1 MEKLEQL
8 KKEMLDARQ
17 SYETFKQQNSR
28 ELTDEERGN
37 EPHRWLSENTMTPIF
52 GFGVLENSETRVF
65 ELTKDKLDEMKQL
78 ELRMKET
85 HKNYVEYLME
95 SKK

>member
-8 KKEMLDARQ
+8 KKEMLDAREL
-17 SYETFKQQNSR
+17 YETFKTNNSR
-28 ELTDEERGN
+28 DLTEVEKTN
-37 EPHRWLSENTMTPIF
+37 QPQTPSF
-52 GFGVLENSETRVF
+52 GFGTIENSETRVF

-85 HKNYVEYLME
+85 HKNYVEYLMM
-95 SKK
+95 SKNI

>member
-8 KKEMLDARQ
+8 KKEMLDAREL
-17 SYETFKQQNSR
+17 YETFKTNNSR
-28 ELTDEERGN
+28 DLTEEEKTN
-37 EPHRWLSENTMTPIF
+37 QPQTPSF
-52 GFGVLENSETRVF
+52 GFGTLENSETRVF
-65 ELTKDKLDEMKQL
+65 ELAKDKLDEMKQL

>member
-8 KKEMLDARQ
+8 KKEMLDAREL
-17 SYETFKQQNSR
+17 YETFKTNNS
-28 ELTDEERGN
+28 EEEKTN
-37 EPHRWLSENTMTPIF
+37 QPQTPSF
-52 GFGVLENSETRVF
+52 GFGILENSETRVF

-85 HKNYVEYLME
+85 HKNYVEYLMD
-95 SKK
+95 SKREILNIYI

>member
-1 MEKLEQL
+1 MEKLERL

-17 SYETFKQQNSR
+17 SYETFQQQNSR
-28 ELTDEERGN
+28 KLTDEERSN
-37 EPHRWLSENTMTPIF
+37 EPQTPSFSF
-52 GFGVLENSETRVF
+52 GILENSETRVF

-85 HKNYVEYLME
+85 HKNYVEYLMG